1 MENTA
6 TELSGAEWEIMRIVW
21 TLGEAKSTEIVHLMQ
36 QSKKWTASTIK
47 TLLRRLVAKGASEVY
62 LPSHHCRKT
71 GDGVDDY
78 RALCPHV
85 QHEEGAGNHQFSC
98 PDYLK

>member
-36 QSKKWTASTIK
+36 QSKKVDGFHHQNAITPVSGQGRVAYRTA
-47 TLLRRLVAKGASEVY
+47 GSEVY

-71 GDGVDDY
+71 GDGGDDY
-78 RALCPHV
+78 RAL
-85 QHEEGAGNHQFSC
+85 
-98 PDYLK
+98 